1 MATTT
6 TTNPTTLPKINASKK
21 RIFVIALG
29 VIVAIAV
36 AAGVGYF
43 LSNNRMGPP
52 TAAAHV
58 LEIPIFIALE
68 PFTVNLQSE
77 GRPRFL
83 HIGVTLKVRDAKSQ
97 EQVAQYLPEARSRLL
112 MLLSNRKPESLS
124 TPEDK
129 NQLSAEILKTL
140 NKPFS
145 SGPAPQQITDV
156 VFTAFVVQ

>member
-6 TTNPTTLPKINASKK
+6 TTTTPTPPKMNMPKK
-21 RIFVIALG
+21 RMFVIALG
-29 VIVAIAV
+29 VMVAIAV
-36 AAGVGYF
+36 AAGVAYF
-43 LSNNRMGPP
+43 MSNNRMGPQTP
-52 TAAAHV
+52 ATPV

-68 PFTVNLQSE
+68 PFTVNLQSQ

-145 SGPAPQQITDV
+145 SGPATQQITDV
-156 VFTAFVVQ
+156 AFTAFVVQ